1 MAKLGVKAVL
11 VLLELIDNSGDLS
24 KREGQLCKISAIFN
38 LGLFSLLC
46 DLLLCDESHRLLMT
60 PARWQ
65 GVYFPLN
72 ARNLA
77 L

>member
-1 MAKLGVKAVL
+1 MQ
-11 VLLELIDNSGDLS
+11 NFCYFYPDLF
-24 KREGQLCKISAIFN
+24 R
-38 LGLFSLLC
+38 LLC
-46 DLLLCDESHRLLMT
+46 DLLLCDERRRLLIT

-72 ARNLA
+72 VRNLA